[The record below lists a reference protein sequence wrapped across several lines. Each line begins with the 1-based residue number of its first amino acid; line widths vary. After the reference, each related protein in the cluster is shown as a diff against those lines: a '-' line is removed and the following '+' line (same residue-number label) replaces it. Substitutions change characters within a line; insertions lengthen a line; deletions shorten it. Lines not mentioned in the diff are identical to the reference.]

1 MTNAQFSLTW
11 DEYKK
16 NICNGL
22 SSLQQNGDF
31 VDMTLAADGHFVKVH
46 QVIIALTSPYIRNL
60 IKSADCSHPVIFL
73 NKISYTTL
81 SSILEYIYTG
91 EVIVAV
97 ENLNEFIEAGKE
109 LHIKGLED
117 MKFHQNLVKPQA
129 YKNTH
134 AVDLDETMENI
145 NYLEVSNE
153 EKIEASQSD
162 LDFDNGILMAEPIS
176 VIVENTYDEELVD
189 DAIVDESINESNKY
203 NSMEE
208 DMEDHNK
215 TSNFKTIDTKNVKIM
230 QYTVSNQGSLQM
242 ILNRF
247 VYYLK
252 YTNRNNTRQWRCVDY
267 VNNIKCPA
275 YVITKN
281 DIVVQRI
288 SAHTHTF
295 HDKKILKKVEAGAVF
310 SAIQEAEKE
319 GSAMRAKEKS
329 TRSEK

>member
-109 LHIKGLED
+109 LHIKRLRRYGHLQEMD
-117 MKFHQNLVKPQA
+117 IGSKIKFHQNLVKPQA

-215 TSNFKTIDTKNVKIM
+215 TSNFKTI
-230 QYTVSNQGSLQM
+230 
-242 ILNRF
+242 
-247 VYYLK
+247 
-252 YTNRNNTRQWRCVDY
+252 
-267 VNNIKCPA
+267 
-275 YVITKN
+275 
-281 DIVVQRI
+281 
-288 SAHTHTF
+288 
-295 HDKKILKKVEAGAVF
+295 
-310 SAIQEAEKE
+310 
-319 GSAMRAKEKS
+319 
-329 TRSEK
+329 